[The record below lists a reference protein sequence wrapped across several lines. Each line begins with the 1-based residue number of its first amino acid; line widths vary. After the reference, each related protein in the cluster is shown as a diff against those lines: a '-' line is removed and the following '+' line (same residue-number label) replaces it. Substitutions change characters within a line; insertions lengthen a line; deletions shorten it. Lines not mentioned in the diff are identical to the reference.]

1 MVNAAQYLVA
11 ALNAADIVGHF
22 DGPYVTELVSIDA
35 GPGAQIWIT
44 DHDSTVAFELDKH
57 NGWLAC
63 YYPDLAGEGAGEF
76 TVIYSSDSTSIE
88 EDTPKLIKA
97 IQAALDGQ
105 LGEPGPTL
113 GEGATS

>member
-1 MVNAAQYLVA
+1 MTNAAQYLVA
-11 ALNAADIVGHF
+11 ALQAVDIVGHF
-22 DGPYVTELVSIDA
+22 EGLYATELVSIDA

-63 YYPDLAGEGAGEF
+63 YYPDLLGEGTGEF

-97 IQAALDGQ
+97 IQAALKSQSD
-105 LGEPGPTL
+105 ETGPAHS
-113 GEGATS
+113 EGSPS